1 MLAVA
6 EKPMIKIRAG
16 EQGTP
21 PTRSSRFYKR
31 GKYWYFRTR
40 EGAPIGPFDRLS
52 EAIAWSNDYIEY
64 LRHAP
69 SLSEVLANY
78 S

>member
-1 MLAVA
+1 MLAVVD
-6 EKPMIKIRAG
+6 KPMSKIRAG
-16 EQGTP
+16 EDGIP
-21 PTRSSRFYKR
+21 ASRSSRFYKQ

-69 SLSEVLANY
+69 SLADVLAAY